1 MRSHQQADPTQG
13 HPTNAQHGML
23 TQLLGEVEKELH
35 HEIPLH
41 GFLTSD
47 LGAPQPLHIS
57 LSRPLS
63 LPTADKDAFLD
74 RVTSSIRTSGVRPFS
89 VSPRGLAWYLS
100 PDSDRSFLILR
111 VDTAHESDSSTK
123 EDDAPPPSPN
133 PELVALLARCNAA
146 ADRFD
151 QPPLYQKRPSEGAGT
166 AFHVSIAWSL
176 GTTKTEETS
185 LRALRVFA
193 QRRHAEMRT
202 WQIPVSGVKVKI
214 GNVVHHVPLS
224 GAGKNGE
231 INGSG
236 REFAA

>member
-1 MRSHQQADPTQG
+1 
-13 HPTNAQHGML
+13 ML
-23 TQLLGEVEKELH
+23 TQLLREVEKELR

-63 LPTADKDAFLD
+63 LRTADKDAFLD

-89 VSPRGLAWYLS
+89 VSPCDLAWYLS

-111 VDTAHESDSSTK
+111 VDTARDPGSSSATK
-123 EDDAPPPSPN
+123 KGEALPPSPN
-133 PELVALLARCNAA
+133 PELVALLARCNAVA
-146 ADRFD
+146 ARFE
-151 QPPLYQKRPSEGAGT
+151 QPPLYQKRPGEGAGT
-166 AFHVSIAWSL
+166 AFHISIAWSF
-176 GTTKTEETS
+176 GTTKSEETS

-193 QRRHAEMRT
+193 QRRYAEMRT
-202 WQIPVSGVKVKI
+202 WQIPVPGVKVKI

-224 GAGKNGE
+224 GAGKNGAS
-231 INGSG
+231 IGG
-236 REFAA
+236 GTEFAA